1 MTERDR
7 ATGAQVRGQIQSG
20 KTGDIRPG
28 FDPAAAP
35 METDA
40 EAGGQPM
47 SPDQA
52 RIAVEDH
59 AGVRSDK
66 HRNFDVAMREPG
78 SAETSSQTGRLLPLG
93 IVVIVLIV
101 ICMGL
106 AVLSWMLG

>member
-7 ATGAQVRGQIQSG
+7 TTGAQVRGQIQSG
-20 KTGDIRPG
+20 ETGYIRPG

-52 RIAVEDH
+52 RIAVEDR

-66 HRNFDVAMREPG
+66 QRNFDVAMREPG
-78 SAETSSQTGRLLPLG
+78 SAETSSQTGRLRPIG
-93 IVVIVLIV
+93 ISVVVLIV
-101 ICMGL
+101 ICVGL
-106 AVLSWMLG
+106 AVLSWMHG